1 MFKAL
6 VRKTRIPCVQIQAP
20 PPMITVRAERMLKK
34 LNYFWVG
41 DFYGGNQNLL
51 PDFIMR
57 YAGCAALTA
66 CDSFIYLKLYKD
78 KKTLCP
84 FSDNQLKGKEYTAF
98 FKTVKPYLR
107 PRLTGIN
114 RLDIF
119 ISGVKQYLADK
130 NRQ

>member
-1 MFKAL
+1 
-6 VRKTRIPCVQIQAP
+6 
-20 PPMITVRAERMLKK
+20 MLKK

-41 DFYGGNQNLL
+41 DFYGGKQNLL
-51 PDFIMR
+51 LDFIMR

-84 FSDNQLKGKEYTAF
+84 FSDNQLKGKEYTANQLKGKEYTAF

-107 PRLTGIN
+107 PRLTG
-114 RLDIF
+114 D
-119 ISGVKQYLADK
+119 
-130 NRQ
+130 